1 MNIKIGTASGS
12 VTVTVTGRSFEA
24 SYFRTFE
31 EVGSRSSAFPVGVGP
46 SSGSGSVEVKAPV
59 DISLR
64 STSPTLHRIVIW
76 FSNHLRPSNYEIRPL
91 GWSKLDFQNTRFD
104 LRVGSS
110 SHFVM
115 GATAVAGSQLE
126 SQIYEP
132 RDGE

>member
-12 VTVTVTGRSFEA
+12 VTVTVTGRPFEA

-31 EVGSRSSAFPVGVGP
+31 EVGSRSSALPVGP

-64 STSPTLHRIVIW
+64 STSPTLHRIIIW
-76 FSNHLRPSNYEIRPL
+76 FSNHLSPSNYEIRPL
-91 GWSKLDFQNTRFD
+91 GWSKLDFQNARFD